1 MERGT
6 SRIEAAR
13 GRAAA
18 AKQALVFV
26 AATLFA
32 AVLVGA
38 RASHPGEAA
47 ATSDGTTVAD
57 QTASDDQEQEFDF
70 GQSDIGPSAGV
81 DAGSSGGTTHA
92 S

>member
-1 MERGT
+1 MEHGT

-13 GRAAA
+13 SRAAA
-18 AKQALVFV
+18 AKQALAFA

-38 RASHPGEAA
+38 RVSHPGETA
-47 ATSDGTTVAD
+47 ATSNGTSVAD
-57 QTASDDQEQEFDF
+57 QTASDDQEQDFDF

-81 DAGSSGGTTHA
+81 DAGSSGGTHA